1 MKKYLK
7 YGIAACA
14 ALFVHSLTASP
25 VPAAGTRLKAI
36 GADDGEERVYIVQL
50 AAPPAVAEPRLRRER
65 RKASHTR
72 SHLETSSPAVQ
83 RYTDRLVAQ
92 HDAALAG
99 VGARHAKL
107 YSYRYA
113 LNGFSARM
121 TPAQAHKL
129 KAQKG
134 VLNVWEDRKQQVKTN
149 DSPGFLGLTSANGGL
164 WKEQKLS
171 GEGVVIGVIDSGI
184 ASGHISFNDTI
195 PAKRPRLCRS
205 AWADSS
211 LLGRWLCK
219 RFKSRPDQ
227 LVFAP
232 PANWQ
237 GQCDAGEGFS
247 STDCN
252 NKLIGARYYIDGF
265 RDQYVL
271 SDHEFVSPKDAD
283 GHGTHIA
290 SVAAG
295 NRVRATL
302 GGEFVDKISG
312 MAPRARIA
320 VYKACWLEPGA
331 DRGSC
336 STADLTQAIEDA
348 VADGVDIINY
358 SVGSDDDIVDA
369 DDLALLAASNAGVLV
384 VAAAGNEGPDPETVV
399 SPAAAPWVLA
409 VGASSRRGERFYDAI
424 RVNSPASVKKDYAA
438 VEAAFTPLLKDKGP
452 LTLELVLADDG
463 FYGFFDTTVGTNFD
477 ACETIR
483 NIAELSGKIALIQ
496 RGGCNFD
503 VKVRNAQDAG
513 AKAAL
518 IFSDQGE
525 ALIMTGSPSG
535 ITIPALMIGHD
546 DGELLRARLAAGD
559 TVGVTLQ
566 KGLFLRVADP
576 GNRMEAFSARG
587 PNYWQPDV
595 LKPDVTA
602 PGVEILGAQ
611 SPDGAKNL
619 RGETFQYLSGTSM
632 AVPHV
637 AGIAA
642 LLKEAHP
649 DWSPAALRSAM
660 VTTARQDVLNQDG
673 ETAADPFDF
682 GAGHVVPNAA
692 VAPGLVYDA
701 GADDYDA
708 FLCGRDEPR
717 DSSVDCARLEAD
729 GYATDG
735 SNLNLPTIATDD
747 LIGEQIIRRR
757 VTNVG
762 EAAQFVASVEMPT
775 TIDAEIS
782 PSLLSLG
789 TGESAD
795 FEIRLSAQY
804 TTFDAWQFGA
814 LTWTAG
820 ATTVRSPLA
829 IKALRFGAPV
839 FVAGSGADGSLDVV
853 LQSGYTGTYR
863 ATLSGLE
870 AANQGQSAELREGL
884 TDATVAGDTGDG
896 YRFIQP
902 GSGSLPASVRRIP
915 IIVPEGTRYVRVAL
929 ANEARN
935 GDADLDLYLYAC
947 PGFGECVEEAMP
959 SQNADSEEAINLIAD
974 EGQRYV
980 RPGAYYVDVHGVAT
994 TGGSATFN
1002 LMVWTVGV
1010 DRANATLSAPGS
1022 LTTGGPASVAIAWQS
1037 LAPEL
1042 HLGVIGHSDGD
1053 VSFGQTVV
1061 EIRP

>member
-1 MKKYLK
+1 MKTYLK
-7 YGIAACA
+7 YCIAAAA
-14 ALFVHSLTASP
+14 ALFVHSLAAAP
-25 VPAAGTRLKAI
+25 VPAAGTRLRAI
-36 GADDGEERVYIVQL
+36 AADDGEERVYIVQL
-50 AAPPAVAEPRLRRER
+50 AAPPAVAEPHLRREHRKGR
-65 RKASHTR
+65 RTR
-72 SHLETSSPAVQ
+72 LATHSPSVQ
-83 RYTDRLVAQ
+83 RYTERLVAQ
-92 HDAALAG
+92 HDATLAS
-99 VGARHAKL
+99 VGARHSKL

-121 TPAQAHKL
+121 TPSQAQKL

-134 VLNVWEDRKQQVKTN
+134 VLQVWEDRKQQLKTN
-149 DSPGFLGLTSANGGL
+149 DSPGFLGLTAADSGL
-164 WKEQKLS
+164 WKDRGLS

-184 ASGHISFNDTI
+184 APGHISFKDSI
-195 PAKRPRLCRS
+195 PAKRPRACRS

-227 LVFAP
+227 VVFAP
-232 PANWQ
+232 PTGWQ
-237 GQCDAGEGFS
+237 GQCQAGEGFS
-247 STDCN
+247 TTDCN

-265 RDQYVL
+265 LDQYAL
-271 SDHEFVSPKDAD
+271 DNSEFISPKDAD

-312 MAPRARIA
+312 MAQRAYVA

-369 DDLALLAASNAGVLV
+369 DDLALLAAGNAGVLV
-384 VAAAGNEGPDPETVV
+384 VAAAGNEGPAPETVV

-409 VGASSRRGERFYDAI
+409 VGTSSRRGERFYDAI
-424 RVNSPASVKKDYAA
+424 RVNSPASVKKDYVA
-438 VEAAFTPLLKDKGP
+438 VEAGFTPRLRDKGP
-452 LTLELVLADDG
+452 LTHDLVLVDDG
-463 FYGFFDTTVGTNFD
+463 IFGFFDALIGTTFD
-477 ACETIR
+477 ACETVR
-483 NIAELSGKIALIQ
+483 NTAELSGKIALVQ

-503 VKVRNAQDAG
+503 VKVRNVQDAG
-513 AKAAL
+513 AKAVL

-525 ALIMTGSPSG
+525 PEIMTGTTSG

-546 DGELLRARLAAGD
+546 AGELLRARLVAGD
-559 TVGVTLQ
+559 TVGLTLQ
-566 KGLFLRVADP
+566 KGLFLRVADS

-587 PNYWQPDV
+587 PNKWQSDV

-611 SPDGAKNL
+611 TRDGANNL

-649 DWSPAALRSAM
+649 DWSPAALRSAL

-692 VAPGLVYDA
+692 IAPGLVYDA

-708 FLCGRDEPR
+708 FLCGRDQPR
-717 DSSVDCARLEAD
+717 DSSIDCARLVAE
-729 GYATDG
+729 GFATDG
-735 SNLNLPTIATDD
+735 SDLNLPTIATDS
-747 LIGEQIIRRR
+747 LVSEQVIRRR

-775 TIDAEIS
+775 TITAEVS

-789 TGESAD
+789 AGESAD
-795 FEIRLSAQY
+795 FEIRLSTQF
-804 TTFDAWQFGA
+804 TTIDAWQFGA
-814 LTWTAG
+814 LTWSAG

-829 IKALRFGAPV
+829 IKALRFDAPA
-839 FVAGSGADGSLDVV
+839 FVAGSGTEGSLE
-853 LQSGYTGTYR
+853 LALRSGYTGTYV

-870 AANQGQSAELREGL
+870 AANQSQPDELRGAL
-884 TDATVAGDTGDG
+884 TDATVAGGFSDG

-902 GSGSLPASVRRIP
+902 GSGLLPASVRRIP
-915 IIVPEGTRYVRVAL
+915 IVVPEGTRYLRVAL
-929 ANEARN
+929 FNEARN
-935 GDADLDLYLYAC
+935 GNADLDLYLYAC
-947 PGFGECVEEAMP
+947 PGFGSCTDEAEP
-959 SQNADSEEAINLIAD
+959 SQNADSDEVIILIPA
-974 EGQRYV
+974 EGEDYV
-980 RPGAYYVDVHGVAT
+980 EPGEYYVDVHGFDT
-994 TGGSATFN
+994 NGGSATFN
-1002 LMVWTVGV
+1002 LLVWTVGLIAAMQRSARRV
-1010 DRANATLSAPGS
+1010 VSRAAGRPVLALPGRACH
-1022 LTTGGPASVAIAWQS
+1022 L
-1037 LAPEL
+1037 LAC
-1042 HLGVIGHSDGD
+1042 IWD
-1053 VSFGQTVV
+1053 
-1061 EIRP
+1061 

>member
-1 MKKYLK
+1 MKQLLK
-7 YGIAACA
+7 ICIAAGA
-14 ALFVHSLTASP
+14 ALFAHSLAAGP
-25 VPAAGTRLKAI
+25 APAAGTRLQAI
-36 GADDGEERVYIVQL
+36 TADDGDERVYIVQL
-50 AAPPAVAEPRLRRER
+50 AAPSALAQPRLSRER
-65 RKASHTR
+65 RQSR
-72 SHLETSSPAVQ
+72 RGRLETSAPAVQ
-83 RYTDRLVAQ
+83 RYTDRLVEQ
-92 HDAALAG
+92 HDATLAR

-113 LNGFSARM
+113 LNGFSARL
-121 TPAQAHKL
+121 TPAQARKL

-149 DSPGFLGLTSANGGL
+149 DSPGFLGLTATNGGL
-164 WKEQKLS
+164 WKDLKLN

-184 ASGHISFNDTI
+184 APGHISFKDTV
-195 PAKRPRLCRS
+195 PAKRPRVCRS
-205 AWADSS
+205 AWAENS
-211 LLGRWLCK
+211 LLGLWLCK
-219 RFKSRPDQ
+219 RFKSRPDVV
-227 LVFAP
+227 VFTP
-232 PANWQ
+232 PTGWA
-237 GQCDAGEGFS
+237 GQCQAGEGFAT
-247 STDCN
+247 TDCN

-265 RDQYVL
+265 VAQYARDEN
-271 SDHEFVSPKDAD
+271 EFISPKDAD

-295 NRVRATL
+295 NRVSATL

-312 MAPRARIA
+312 IAPRARIA
-320 VYKACWLEPGA
+320 AYKACWLEPGEQ
-331 DRGSC
+331 RGTC

-369 DDLALLAASNAGVLV
+369 DDLALLAAGNAGVLV
-384 VAAAGNEGPDPETVV
+384 VAAAGNEGPGPGTVV

-424 RVNSPASVKKDYAA
+424 RVNSPASVQKDYVA
-438 VEAAFTPLLKDKGP
+438 VEAAFTPRLKDKGP
-452 LTLELVLADDG
+452 LTHDLVLVNDG
-463 FYGFFDTTVGTNFD
+463 VYGFFDTMIGTTFD
-477 ACETIR
+477 ACETVR
-483 NIAELSGKIALIQ
+483 NSAELSGKIALLQ

-503 VKVRNAQDAG
+503 VKVRNVQEAG

-518 IFSDQGE
+518 VFSDLDE
-525 ALIMTGSPSG
+525 ALLIMNGSPSG
-535 ITIPALMIGHD
+535 ITIPALMISRA
-546 DGELLRARLAAGD
+546 DGELLRVRLAAGD

-566 KGLFLRVADP
+566 KGLFLKIADP
-576 GNRMEAFSARG
+576 GNRMEALSARG
-587 PNYWQPDV
+587 PNKWQSDV

-611 SPDGAKNL
+611 TADGANNL
-619 RGETFQYLSGTSM
+619 RGETFQYLTGTSM

-649 DWSPAALRSAM
+649 DWSPAALRSALT
-660 VTTARQDVLNQDG
+660 TTARQDVLNQDG

-701 GADDYDA
+701 GVDDFDA
-708 FLCGRDEPR
+708 FLCGRGEPR
-717 DSSVDCARLEAD
+717 TSSVDCERLVSE
-729 GYATDG
+729 GFATDG

-747 LIGEQIIRRR
+747 LVSEQVIRRR

-775 TIDAEIS
+775 TIDAEIN
-782 PSLLSLG
+782 PALLSLAS
-789 TGESAD
+789 GESAE
-795 FEIRLSAQY
+795 FEIRLYTQD

-829 IKALRFGAPV
+829 IRALRFDAPV
-839 FVAGSGADGSLDVV
+839 SVAGSGTDGSLELPLRV
-853 LQSGYTGTYR
+853 GYTGGYT

-870 AANQGQSAELREGL
+870 AANQGQPEELRAAL
-884 TDATVAGDTGDG
+884 TDATVAEDLTDS
-896 YRFIQP
+896 YSFIQP

-915 IIVPEGTRYVRVAL
+915 IIVPAGTRYLRVAL
-929 ANEARN
+929 SNEARN

-947 PGFGECVEEAMP
+947 PGFGRCIEEGMP
-959 SQNADSEEAINLIAD
+959 SQNADSDEVIDLIPA
-974 EGQRYV
+974 EGQSFV
-980 RPGAYYVDVHGVAT
+980 TPGEYYVDVHGFDT
-994 TGGSATFN
+994 SGGSATFN
-1002 LMVWTVGV
+1002 LQVWTVGA
-1010 DRANATLSAPGS
+1010 DRANATLTAPGS
-1022 LTTGGPASVAIAWQS
+1022 LSAASPASVGVSWQGLS
-1037 LAPEL
+1037 PGL
-1042 HLGVIGHSDGD
+1042 HLGLIRHSDGD
-1053 VSFGQTVV
+1053 VMLDQTVIEV
-1061 EIRP
+1061 TP

>member
-1 MKKYLK
+1 MKKHLK
-7 YGIAACA
+7 YCIAACA
-14 ALFVHSLTASP
+14 VLVAHSLAAAP
-25 VPAAGTRLKAI
+25 APAAGTRLKAI
-36 GADDGEERVYIVQL
+36 TADDGEERVYIVQL
-50 AAPPAVAEPRLRRER
+50 AEPPAVTEPRLRRELRQSR
-65 RKASHTR
+65 RH
-72 SHLETSSPAVQ
+72 HLETNSSAVR
-83 RYTDRLVAQ
+83 RYTDRLVAR
-92 HDAALAG
+92 HDATLKG
-99 VGARHAKL
+99 IGAQHAKL

-113 LNGFSARM
+113 LNGFSARL
-121 TPAQAHKL
+121 TPAQAQKL
-129 KAQKG
+129 KTKKG

-149 DSPGFLGLTSANGGL
+149 DSPGFLGLTATNGGL

-184 ASGHISFNDTI
+184 APGHISFKDTI
-195 PAKRPRLCRS
+195 PANRPRACRS

-219 RFKSRPDQ
+219 RFKSRADQ
-227 LVFAP
+227 LVFTP
-232 PANWQ
+232 PAGWQ
-237 GQCDAGEGFS
+237 GQCEAGEGFS
-247 STDCN
+247 ASDCN

-265 RDQYVL
+265 LDQYAL
-271 SDHEFVSPKDAD
+271 NDHEFISPKDAD

-295 NRVRATL
+295 NRVSATL

-331 DRGSC
+331 AHGTC

-358 SVGSDDDIVDA
+358 SAGSDDDIVDA

-384 VAAAGNEGPDPETVV
+384 VAAAGNEGPAPETVV

-409 VGASSRRGERFYDAI
+409 VGASSRRGERFYDAV

-452 LTLELVLADDG
+452 LTLDLVLVDDG
-463 FYGFFDTTVGTNFD
+463 FYGFFDTTVGTTFD

-483 NIAELSGKIALIQ
+483 NTAELGGKIALVQ

-513 AKAAL
+513 AKAVL

-525 ALIMTGSPSG
+525 TIIMTGSRTG

-546 DGELLRARLAAGD
+546 DGELLRARLNAGD
-559 TVGVTLQ
+559 TVGLTLQ

-595 LKPDVTA
+595 LKPDLTA

-611 SPDGAKNL
+611 TRDGANNL

-649 DWSPAALRSAM
+649 DWSPAALRSALL
-660 VTTARQDVLNQDG
+660 TTARQDVLNQDG

-692 VAPGLVYDA
+692 IAPGLVYDA
-701 GADDYDA
+701 GANDYDA

-717 DSSVDCARLEAD
+717 DSSVDCAQLEAD
-729 GYATDG
+729 GYAIDG

-747 LIGEQIIRRR
+747 LVSEQVIRRR

-762 EAAQFVASVEMPT
+762 EAAQFVASLEMPS
-775 TIDAEIS
+775 TINAEVS
-782 PSLLSLG
+782 PSLLSLA

-795 FEIRLSAQY
+795 FEIRLSTQY

-814 LTWTAG
+814 LTWTSG

-829 IKALRFGAPV
+829 IKAERFEAPIV
-839 FVAGSGADGSLDVV
+839 VDGSGSEGSVNVALR
-853 LQSGYTGTYR
+853 SGYTGTYR

-870 AANQGQSAELREGL
+870 VANQSQPDELRGAL
-884 TDATVAGDTGDG
+884 TDATVAADAGDG

-902 GSGSLPASVRRIP
+902 GSGSLPDSVRRIP

-947 PGFGECVEEAMP
+947 PGFGECIKEIDP

-974 EGQRYV
+974 EGQSYV
-980 RPGAYYVDVHGVAT
+980 RPGEYYVDVHGVAT
-994 TGGSATFN
+994 NGGSATFN
-1002 LMVWTVGV
+1002 LMVWTVGT

-1022 LTTGGPASVAIAWQS
+1022 LTSGGPASVAISWQALS
-1037 LAPEL
+1037 PGL
-1042 HLGVIGHSDGD
+1042 HLGLVGHSDGER
-1053 VSFGQTVV
+1053 SFGQTVV

>member
-1 MKKYLK
+1 M
-7 YGIAACA
+7 
-14 ALFVHSLTASP
+14 HSLAAGP
-25 VPAAGTRLKAI
+25 VPAAGTRLQAI
-36 GADDGEERVYIVQL
+36 AADDGEERVYIVQL
-50 AAPPAVAEPRLRRER
+50 AAPPAVTEPRLRREG
-65 RKASHTR
+65 RKSRR
-72 SHLETSSPAVQ
+72 SHLETNSPAVQ
-83 RYTDRLVAQ
+83 RYTERLVDR
-92 HDAALAG
+92 HDAALERI
-99 VGARHAKL
+99 GARHAKI

-113 LNGFSARM
+113 LNGFSARL
-121 TPAQAHKL
+121 TPAQAQKL

-134 VLNVWEDRKQQVKTN
+134 VLNVWEDRKKQVKTN
-149 DSPGFLGLTSANGGL
+149 DSPGFLGLTATNGGL
-164 WKEQKLS
+164 WKDQKLS

-184 ASGHISFNDTI
+184 APGHISFKDTI
-195 PAKRPRLCRS
+195 PANRPRLCRS

-211 LLGRWLCK
+211 LLGRWLCR

-227 LVFAP
+227 LVFTP
-232 PANWQ
+232 PAGWQ
-237 GQCDAGEGFS
+237 GQCDAGEADQGFS
-247 STDCN
+247 SADCN

-265 RDQYVL
+265 DNQYAL
-271 SDHEFVSPKDAD
+271 SEKEFRSPKDAD

-295 NRVRATL
+295 NLVSATL
-302 GGEFVDKISG
+302 GGEFVDKIRG

-331 DRGSC
+331 DRGVC

-358 SVGSDDDIVDA
+358 SAGSDDDIVGA
-369 DDLALLAASNAGVLV
+369 DDLALLAATNAGVLV
-384 VAAAGNEGPDPETVV
+384 VAAAGNEGPAPETVV

-409 VGASSRRGERFYDAI
+409 VGASSRRGKRFYDAI
-424 RVNSPASVKKDYAA
+424 RVNSPDSVQKDYVA
-438 VEAAFTPLLKDKGP
+438 VEADFTPLLRDKGP
-452 LTLELVLADDG
+452 LTLDLVLADDG
-463 FYGFFDTTVGTNFD
+463 FYGFFDTTVGTTFD

-483 NIAELSGKIALIQ
+483 NTAELSGKIALVQ

-503 VKVRNAQDAG
+503 VKVRNVQDAG

-525 ALIMTGSPSG
+525 ATPLTGSPSG

-576 GNRMEAFSARG
+576 GNRMAAFSSRG
-587 PNYWQPDV
+587 PNLWQSNV
-595 LKPDVTA
+595 LKPDLTA
-602 PGVEILGAQ
+602 PGIEILGAQ
-611 SPDGAKNL
+611 TRDGANNL
-619 RGETFQYLSGTSM
+619 RGEAFQYLSGTSM

-649 DWSPAALRSAM
+649 DWSPAALRSALL
-660 VTTARQDVLNQDG
+660 TTARQDVLNQDG
-673 ETAADPFDF
+673 ETPADPFDF

-692 VAPGLVYDA
+692 IAPGLVYDA
-701 GADDYDA
+701 GANDYDA
-708 FLCGRDEPR
+708 FLCGRAEPR
-717 DSSVDCARLEAD
+717 DSAVDCAQLEAD

-735 SNLNLPTIATDD
+735 GNLNLPTIATDD
-747 LIGEQIIRRR
+747 LVSEQIIRRR

-775 TIDAEIS
+775 TINAEIS

-795 FEIRLSAQY
+795 FEIRLSTQY

-814 LTWTAG
+814 LTWTSG

-829 IKALRFGAPV
+829 IKALRFDAPIV
-839 FVAGSGADGSLDVV
+839 VGGTGADGSLYVA
-853 LQSGYTGTYR
+853 LRGGYTGTYR

-870 AANQGQSAELREGL
+870 AANQSQPDELRAAL
-884 TDATVAGDTGDG
+884 IDATVAEDAGDG
-896 YRFIQP
+896 YNFIQP

-915 IIVPEGTRYVRVAL
+915 IIVPEGTRYLRVAL
-929 ANEARN
+929 FNEARN
-935 GDADLDLYLYAC
+935 GNADLDLYLYAC
-947 PGFGECVEEAMP
+947 PGFGECIEEATP
-959 SQNADSEEAINLIAD
+959 SQNADSEETINLVPA
-974 EGQRYV
+974 EGQSYV
-980 RPGAYYVDVHGVAT
+980 RPGEYYVDVHGAAT
-994 TGGSATFN
+994 NGGSATFN
-1002 LMVWTVGV
+1002 LMVWTVGPG
-1010 DRANATLSAPGS
+1010 RANATLSAPGS
-1022 LTTGGPASVAIAWQS
+1022 LSTGESASVGLAWQA
-1037 LAPEL
+1037 LPPGL
-1042 HLGVIGHSDGD
+1042 LLGLISHSDGEL
-1053 VSFGQTVV
+1053 SFGQTLV
-1061 EIRP
+1061 EIEP